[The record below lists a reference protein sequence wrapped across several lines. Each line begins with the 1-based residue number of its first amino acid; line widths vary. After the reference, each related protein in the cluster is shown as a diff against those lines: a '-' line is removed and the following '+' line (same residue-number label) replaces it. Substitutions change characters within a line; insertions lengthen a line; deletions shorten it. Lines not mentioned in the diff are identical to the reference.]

1 MSQLVFDIDELIVD
15 SFAGGG
21 GASTGIE
28 AALGRPVDIAV
39 NHNAEA
45 LALHAV
51 NHPHTVHIREDV
63 WAVDPR
69 AALGKRQ
76 IGLLWASPDC
86 KHFSKAKGGKPVS
99 KRIRGLAWVVCKW
112 ASATGE
118 QRPRVIML
126 ENVEEFQDWGPLKMI
141 DGEWF
146 PDPDRKGETFQR
158 FVGRLRRLGY
168 KVEWKQL
175 RACDY
180 GAPTIRKRL
189 FLIARRDG
197 VPIVWPKP
205 THGKGR
211 TPYRT
216 AAECI
221 DWSIPCPS
229 IFERKKPLAE
239 ATMRRI
245 ARGIQRYVVDAPTT
259 FIVPIANYG
268 SGLRVNAT
276 DEPLTTITANPKGGS
291 HAVVVPMLQHATH
304 GGREHEFA
312 QPSPTV
318 TGAHR
323 GELQMVAATLVQTG
337 YGERAG
343 QAPRALDIEQPLG
356 TVVGSGAKHAVVAAF
371 LAQHYG
377 GFYDG
382 AGRSLEQ
389 PMPTAVAIP
398 NQNQVV
404 TSHLV
409 KLRGTCKDGQPV
421 TVPAPTT
428 TASGTHV
435 GEVRAF
441 LIKYYGTDQDPRL
454 EEPLHTVS
462 TKDRFGLVTV
472 RGELYQIVDIGM
484 RMLTPRELAR
494 AQGFPDSYLL
504 DRGTDL
510 ETGEPIKLTKTQQ
523 VRMIGNSVCP
533 PVAEA
538 IVRSNFAHER
548 MMREAV

>member
-189 FLIARRDG
+189 RRVPRGPLPLSRQVPNVLLPQQSSRPSVHHGDRRD
-197 VPIVWPKP
+197 
-205 THGKGR
+205 
-211 TPYRT
+211 
-216 AAECI
+216 
-221 DWSIPCPS
+221 
-229 IFERKKPLAE
+229 
-239 ATMRRI
+239 
-245 ARGIQRYVVDAPTT
+245 QRL
-259 FIVPIANYG
+259 F
-268 SGLRVNAT
+268 
-276 DEPLTTITANPKGGS
+276 
-291 HAVVVPMLQHATH
+291 
-304 GGREHEFA
+304 
-312 QPSPTV
+312 
-318 TGAHR
+318 
-323 GELQMVAATLVQTG
+323 
-337 YGERAG
+337 
-343 QAPRALDIEQPLG
+343 
-356 TVVGSGAKHAVVAAF
+356 
-371 LAQHYG
+371 
-377 GFYDG
+377 
-382 AGRSLEQ
+382 
-389 PMPTAVAIP
+389 
-398 NQNQVV
+398 
-404 TSHLV
+404 
-409 KLRGTCKDGQPV
+409 
-421 TVPAPTT
+421 
-428 TASGTHV
+428 
-435 GEVRAF
+435 
-441 LIKYYGTDQDPRL
+441 
-454 EEPLHTVS
+454 
-462 TKDRFGLVTV
+462 
-472 RGELYQIVDIGM
+472 
-484 RMLTPRELAR
+484 
-494 AQGFPDSYLL
+494 
-504 DRGTDL
+504 
-510 ETGEPIKLTKTQQ
+510 
-523 VRMIGNSVCP
+523 
-533 PVAEA
+533 
-538 IVRSNFAHER
+538 
-548 MMREAV
+548 